1 MVDLA
6 EYINDYRYVID
17 VDRKLKYR
25 IESYDDVDKCY
36 NLRCQLN
43 NNVVR
48 PLARYVE
55 NVNSFSEELMVY
67 GVKFKFMK

>member
-6 EYINDYRYVID
+6 EYVKNYRYVID
-17 VDRKLKYR
+17 VDRSLKYR
-25 IESYDDVDKCY
+25 IESYDDNDKCY

-55 NVNSFSEELMVY
+55 NVSSFNEELMVY

>member
-6 EYINDYRYVID
+6 EYIYNYRYVID

-25 IESYDDVDKCY
+25 IESYDDNDKCY

>member
-6 EYINDYRYVID
+6 EYIENYRYVVD

-25 IESYDDVDKCY
+25 IESYDDVDKFY

-67 GVKFKFMK
+67 GVKFKFIK

>member
-6 EYINDYRYVID
+6 EYIENYRYVID
-17 VDRKLKYR
+17 VDRRLKYR
-25 IESYDDVDKCY
+25 IESYDDVDECY

-55 NVNSFSEELMVY
+55 NVSSFNEELMVY

>member
-6 EYINDYRYVID
+6 EYIYNYRYVID
-17 VDRKLKYR
+17 VDRRLKYR
-25 IESYDDVDKCY
+25 IESYDDIDK
-36 NLRCQLN
+36 CQLN

-55 NVNSFSEELMVY
+55 NINSFSEELMVY
-67 GVKFKFMK
+67 GIRFKFMK